1 MQRLEALSF
10 VLLMLLSCTASAQD
24 RWFPEPLSPRI
35 ASYSISV
42 VLDDEK
48 KTLAGHENL
57 SWRNTS
63 GDQIRELQF
72 HLYLNG
78 FKNSETTFLKD
89 SRSHRGIRMADGGWG
104 WIDVT
109 SITTADGQDLTRN
122 ITFIRPDDGNNND
135 RSVMRVS
142 LSRPVLPGQ
151 TIKLKI
157 DFNAKLPRIF
167 ARTGF
172 YKDYFM
178 MGQWFPKIG
187 VYESTGQR
195 YAIAGGWNCHQFH
208 ESTEFYA
215 DFGTYDV
222 QITVPTKYVVGATG
236 TLSSQKENGNGTKT
250 LSFHA
255 EDVHDFAWTAFPGYA
270 DLSETWK
277 HVRIRVLIQPQRL
290 HQAPRY
296 FQSVKAALDYFEE
309 HVGPY
314 PYPTLTI
321 VDPAYGAS
329 GAAGMEYPTLITA
342 GSLWGI
348 DESLRLAEQ
357 VTIHEFGHQYWYG
370 MSASNEFEEAWLDEG
385 VTQYYETRIMD
396 ATYGMKNSFVN
407 LLGFQVGDFEYTR
420 IGYTSMHNPGIAP
433 TATPGWM
440 FPQGSYGT
448 LTYDKTA
455 VCLATL
461 EHLVG
466 TPTMDSVMRT
476 FFRRWRFRH
485 PSGRDFVRAFNEVVP
500 ALHGTRFGTSLD
512 WYFDQVLYGAG
523 ICDYE
528 LTSIKTWKD
537 APPTGVFDSAGT
549 REVDPDSDGGRDD
562 DVYESR
568 ITVGRLGDVR
578 LPVTVLVTFE
588 DGETVREAWDG
599 KASSITF
606 RYHRPAAALSATV
619 DPEGHLALDIDGTNN
634 SKTRKPNQAPLWK
647 YTVKM
652 LFWVQNILQI
662 FSMIG

>member
-1 MQRLEALSF
+1 
-10 VLLMLLSCTASAQD
+10 
-24 RWFPEPLSPRI
+24 
-35 ASYSISV
+35 
-42 VLDDEK
+42 
-48 KTLAGHENL
+48 
-57 SWRNTS
+57 
-63 GDQIRELQF
+63 
-72 HLYLNG
+72 
-78 FKNSETTFLKD
+78 
-89 SRSHRGIRMADGGWG
+89 
-104 WIDVT
+104 
-109 SITTADGQDLTRN
+109 
-122 ITFIRPDDGNNND
+122 
-135 RSVMRVS
+135 
-142 LSRPVLPGQ
+142 
-151 TIKLKI
+151 
-157 DFNAKLPRIF
+157 
-167 ARTGF
+167 
-172 YKDYFM
+172 
-178 MGQWFPKIG
+178 
-187 VYESTGQR
+187 
-195 YAIAGGWNCHQFH
+195 
-208 ESTEFYA
+208 
-215 DFGTYDV
+215 
-222 QITVPTKYVVGATG
+222 
-236 TLSSQKENGNGTKT
+236 
-250 LSFHA
+250 
-255 EDVHDFAWTAFPGYA
+255 
-270 DLSETWK
+270 
-277 HVRIRVLIQPQRL
+277 
-290 HQAPRY
+290 
-296 FQSVKAALDYFEE
+296 
-309 HVGPY
+309 
-314 PYPTLTI
+314 
-321 VDPAYGAS
+321 
-329 GAAGMEYPTLITA
+329 MEYPTLITA
-342 GSLWGI
+342 GTLWGI

-357 VTIHEFGHQYWYG
+357 VTVHEFGHQYWYG

-385 VTQYYETRIMD
+385 VNQYYETRIMD

-407 LLGFQVGDFEYTR
+407 LLGFRVGDFEFTR
-420 IGYTSMHNPGIAP
+420 TGYTSMHNPRISP
-433 TATPGWM
+433 IATPGWM

-466 TPTMDSVMRT
+466 TSTMDSVMRT

-485 PSGRDFVRAFNEVVP
+485 PSGKDLVRTFNEVVT
-500 ALHGTRFGTSLD
+500 ALHGTKFGTSLD

-528 LTSIKTWKD
+528 LTSIRTWKD

-549 REVDPDSDGGRDD
+549 GEVHPDSDRVRND

-606 RYHRPAAALSATV
+606 RYHRPAAVLSATV